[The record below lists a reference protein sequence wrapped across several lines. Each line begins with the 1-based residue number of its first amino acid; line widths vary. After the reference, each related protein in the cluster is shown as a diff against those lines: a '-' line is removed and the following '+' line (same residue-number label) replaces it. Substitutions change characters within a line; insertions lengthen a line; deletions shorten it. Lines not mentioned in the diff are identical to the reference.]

1 MQATREKGYKGL
13 PLTGFLAR
21 WYARNTGKHI
31 ESYRV
36 RPGRSPVD
44 CRAASWR
51 ARGRA
56 RPRVFRGG
64 PGEALGPYRIIGLDI
79 SPSFVA
85 HGRRECTEGGRRCA
99 SSDLGNAS
107 SMPFD
112 PDSFDFIY
120 CRAAF
125 KNFSEPIRAIDEMY
139 RVLKPGGTAAIVDL
153 RKDAT
158 AGKIDAA
165 VAEMGLGR
173 IDSALTKLIFKHS
186 LLKRAY
192 SQDDFRSMVSKTPFG
207 MCEIKVDSIGL
218 EVSLHK

>member
-1 MQATREKGYKGL
+1 MQTTREKGYKGL

-36 RPGRSPVD
+36 AAREIAGRLPGGSHVLEVAP
-44 CRAASWR
+44 
-51 ARGRA
+51 
-56 RPRVFRGG
+56 G
-64 PGEALGPYRIIGLDI
+64 PGYFAVALAKLGSYHIVGLDI
-79 SPSFVA
+79 SPSFVRMA
-85 HGRRECTEGGRRCA
+85 AENARREGVDVEFR
-99 SSDLGNAS
+99 LGNAS

-158 AGKIDAA
+158 AGEIDAA

-173 IDSALTKLIFKHS
+173 INSALTRLIFKHS
-186 LLKRAY
+186 LIKRAY
-192 SQDDFRSMVSKTPFG
+192 SQDDFRSMVSRTPFG
-207 MCEIKVDSIGL
+207 MCEIRVDSIGL